1 NKIRLTGGEPTV
13 RKDLV
18 DLVGELGKLKQYG
31 LKTLAMTSN
40 GIALKRKLPELVKNG
55 MNLLNIS
62 VDTLDPLKFELITR
76 RKGLER
82 VMESIDQA
90 IALGLRPL
98 KINCVVV
105 RGVNDQEVI
114 DFIEMTR
121 TKPVDVRFIEYMPFD
136 GNKWNKHK
144 LVPYSEILDN
154 IQNKYDVMKL
164 PDDAHD
170 TSKAYQVP
178 GHVGQFGFI
187 TSMTDHF
194 CGTCNRLRITA
205 DGNLKVC
212 LFGNAE
218 VSLRDLLRENVP
230 DQQLLEIIG
239 VAVKNK
245 KKQHADRIEQLVSA
259 KIYWYKRKH
268 SINSFIQ
275 PTTYNPHCLSK
286 IDKTFI
292 PFNYGIPSYFF
303 QSRAFSSKNKKSEC
317 SHMSQNTT
325 ISDTPTLSHVDPSSG
340 RASMVNVSIK
350 TPTIRTATASGKI
363 RIGREAFDLIQANLM
378 KKGDVFT
385 VSQIAGIN
393 AAKQTGYLIP
403 LCHSLLLSHVS
414 VDLKLEQDHSIE
426 IMAKVECEGRTGVE
440 MEALTAVSI
449 AALTVFDMCK
459 SVSKDMVIENI
470 KLLEK
475 TGGKSGTWKSK

>member
-1 NKIRLTGGEPTV
+1 
-13 RKDLV
+13 
-18 DLVGELGKLKQYG
+18 
-31 LKTLAMTSN
+31 
-40 GIALKRKLPELVKNG
+40 
-55 MNLLNIS
+55 
-62 VDTLDPLKFELITR
+62 
-76 RKGLER
+76 LER
-82 VMESIDQA
+82 VIESIDQA
-90 IALGLRPL
+90 ITLGLRPL

-121 TKPVDVRFIEYMPFD
+121 TKFVDIRFIEYMPFD
-136 GNKWNKHK
+136 GNKWNKPK
-144 LVPYSEILDN
+144 FVPYSELLDN
-154 IQNKYDVMKL
+154 IQSKYDVMKL

-178 GHVGQFGFI
+178 GYVGQFGFI
-187 TSMTDHF
+187 TSMTNHF

-230 DQQLLEIIG
+230 DHQLLEIIG
-239 VAVKNK
+239 AAVKNK
-245 KKQHADRIEQLVSA
+245 KKQHADNIEQLLAA
-259 KIYWYKRKH
+259 KISWNKKKQTIM
-268 SINSFIQ
+268 SSIQ
-275 PTTYNPHCLSK
+275 PTIFSPHCLYQL
-286 IDKTFI
+286 DKTFI
-292 PFNYGIPSYFF
+292 
-303 QSRAFSSKNKKSEC
+303 QTRAFSSKSKKSEC
-317 SHMSQNTT
+317 SNMSQNTT
-325 ISDTPTLSHVDPSSG
+325 NSDTPTLSHVDPSSG

-350 TPTIRTATASGKI
+350 SPTIRTATASGKI
-363 RIGREAFDLIQANLM
+363 RVGREAFDLIQANLM
-378 KKGDVFT
+378 KKGDVLT

-403 LCHSLLLSHVS
+403 LCHNLLLSHVS
-414 VDLKLEQDHSIE
+414 VDLKLEQDYSIE
-426 IMAKVECEGRTGVE
+426 IVAKVECEGRTGVE

-459 SVSKDMVIENI
+459 SVSKNMVIENI

-475 TGGKSGTWKSK
+475 TGGKSGTWRSNETK